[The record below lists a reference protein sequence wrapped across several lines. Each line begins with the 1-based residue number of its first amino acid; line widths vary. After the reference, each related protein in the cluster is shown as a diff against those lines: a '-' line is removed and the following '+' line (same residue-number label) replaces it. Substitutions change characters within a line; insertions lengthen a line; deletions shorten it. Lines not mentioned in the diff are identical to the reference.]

1 MRAMQLITCCLGRTV
16 YIWIEGLTVRLVMSK
31 SIFAPPVMIAILIA
45 LFWFTATTDSPLERN
60 FPEGQDA
67 KSAEKNKIDEEV
79 ELLIERARNA
89 PPEIAADIIFQ
100 LLEANIAIGPGRKI
114 QLLEEL
120 FDLSYN
126 TQHKIK
132 LRESI
137 DSTDS
142 RIGNLNYA
150 YSLNLDSLSIQCRV
164 VRLMIPIKRDRA
176 VELFKRIQILDL
188 DPLSCQDLMGYDIS
202 IYYDA
207 LRDIVSTALTDNE
220 NKQIEVRN
228 LIGNAISG
236 ISSPLQ
242 FSAVAKMLATL
253 DLTSDELSYF
263 VPAFVAKLKN
273 LSSDPRSLS
282 MSVPGAGAE
291 IGKLAMK
298 CRAKG
303 VVYESI
309 LDGYRNFLVENM
321 TKSLCN
327 DYSDTS
333 RLSQDVTRN
342 TDSFNN
348 ILKELFPDGN
358 PRVLPLKA
366 GQLNPKIIEES
377 PPVVEYTKT
386 PSGVTLLAGIRNLNF
401 DTNGELRTL
410 ADKEKPVWKNELL
423 NYYNLVN
430 SSFREEGLSDIDNFH
445 NKCAILGTLLEI
457 VPQSNPKYD
466 DILKDYISFIS
477 QNRTQQESVIE
488 WLWQARVVLLR
499 MKLRKQAPD
508 SVLKALS
515 DSGDELLKLIAETR
529 IFIAK
534 NK

>member
-1 MRAMQLITCCLGRTV
+1 
-16 YIWIEGLTVRLVMSK
+16 MSK
-31 SIFAPPVMIAILIA
+31 PIFALPVMIAILMA
-45 LFWFTATTDSPLERN
+45 LFWFTVTNDSPLERN

-89 PPEIAADIIFQ
+89 PPEIAADLIFQ
-100 LLEANIAIGPGRKI
+100 LLEANIAISPGRKI

-126 TQHKIK
+126 VQHNMK
-132 LRESI
+132 LREAI
-137 DSTDS
+137 DIADS

-150 YSLNLDSLSIQCRV
+150 YTLNLDSVSIQCRV

-176 VELFKRIQILDL
+176 VELFKRIQIPDL
-188 DPLSCQDLMGYDIS
+188 DPLTCQDLMGYDIS

-242 FSAVAKMLATL
+242 FGAVAKMLATL

-282 MSVPGAGAE
+282 MSMPGAGAE
-291 IGKLAMK
+291 ISKLAMK

-309 LDGYRNFLVENM
+309 LDGYRTFLVENM

-333 RLSQDVTRN
+333 RLSQAVTRN
-342 TDSFNN
+342 TNSFNN
-348 ILKELFPDGN
+348 ILKEFFPDGN
-358 PRVLPLKA
+358 PRILPLKA
-366 GQLNPKIIEES
+366 GQLNPKIIERS

-386 PSGVTLLAGIRNLNF
+386 PSGVKLLDGIRNLNF
-401 DTNGELRTL
+401 DTNGEQRTL

-430 SSFREEGLSDIDNFH
+430 SIFREEGLSDIDNFH
-445 NKCAILGTLLEI
+445 NKCAILGTLLQF
-457 VPQSNPKYD
+457 VPQSNPMYD

-477 QNRTQQESVIE
+477 QNRTQQENVIE

-499 MKLRKQAPD
+499 MKLTKQSPD

-529 IFIAK
+529 LFIAK

>member
-1 MRAMQLITCCLGRTV
+1 
-16 YIWIEGLTVRLVMSK
+16 MSK
-31 SIFAPPVMIAILIA
+31 SIFALPAMIAILMA
-45 LFWFTATTDSPLERN
+45 LFWFTPTSDSPLERN
-60 FPEGQDA
+60 FPEGQDE
-67 KSAEKNKIDEEV
+67 KSAKKNKINEEV
-79 ELLIERARNA
+79 DLLIERARNA

-100 LLEANIAIGPGRKI
+100 LLEANYVIGPGRKI

-126 TQHKIK
+126 AQHKIK
-132 LRESI
+132 LRGSI

-164 VRLMIPIKRDRA
+164 IRLMIPIKRDRA
-176 VELFKRIQILDL
+176 VELFKRVQLPDL
-188 DPLSCQDLMGYDIS
+188 DPLTCQDLMGYDIS

-236 ISSPLQ
+236 TSSSLQ

-263 VPAFVAKLKN
+263 VPAFVIKLKN

-291 IGKLAMK
+291 IRKLVIK

-327 DYSDTS
+327 DYSDIS

-342 TDSFNN
+342 TDSFND
-348 ILKELFPDGN
+348 ILKEFFPEGN
-358 PRVLPLKA
+358 PRILPLKA
-366 GQLNPKIIEES
+366 GQLNPKIIEQS
-377 PPVVEYTKT
+377 PLIVDYTKT
-386 PSGVTLLAGIRNLNF
+386 PSGVKLLTGIRNLNF
-401 DTNGELRTL
+401 DTNGEPRTL
-410 ADKEKPVWKNELL
+410 ADKEKPAWKNELL

-445 NKCAILGTLLEI
+445 NKCAILGTLLQI

-499 MKLRKQAPD
+499 MKLTKQSPD

-515 DSGDELLKLIAETR
+515 NSGDELLKLIAETR
-529 IFIAK
+529 MFTAK